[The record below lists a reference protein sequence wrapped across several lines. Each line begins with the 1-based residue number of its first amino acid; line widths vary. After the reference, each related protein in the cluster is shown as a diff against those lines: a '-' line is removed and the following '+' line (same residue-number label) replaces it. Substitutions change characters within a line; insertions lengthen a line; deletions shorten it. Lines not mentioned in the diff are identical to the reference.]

1 MRAVLVDDTTEIRML
16 LRLALENV
24 GITIVGEAADGAA
37 GVAVVTCHRPDVV
50 VLDVAMPVMD
60 GFEALPLM
68 RAAVPGVRVVILSGF
83 QASMIGDAAAQAGA
97 DAFVEKGQ
105 IGELVQTVLRVC
117 SPPMTGPTRP
127 SLPGADQP
135 AVPEVTHLEV
145 APRWAAP
152 PSPAGGAVGTA
163 PSESGSFASAA
174 TAVSA
179 MPAVPWPRSAE
190 PAPAMDPVAI
200 GMPTRDAQLTA
211 ELAAARADLEQLA
224 YIVSHDL
231 AEPVGVIS
239 GFATRLESHLIE
251 GDTVGR
257 EFLTYVTDGAD
268 RMHGLLDDVLAYV
281 QAGRDQ
287 PMEDLNL
294 PAVWA
299 SVRAG
304 LATRITTAG
313 ARIDVDTLPEQVR
326 ASRLVVSQVLQ
337 NLVVNA
343 FTFTAPEV
351 TPHVHVSGGLDS
363 AALGSG
369 WWLEVTDN
377 GIGVA
382 PADRERI
389 FTPFK
394 RVHGRDNYPGNGI
407 GLAICRQLV
416 SRAGGRITVG
426 GSPAGGSVFRVS
438 LPQHARVG

>member
-1 MRAVLVDDTTEIRML
+1 MVDDTAEIRML

-24 GITIVGEAADGAA
+24 GITIVGEAADGAE
-37 GVAVVTCHRPDVV
+37 GVAVVTRHRPDLV

-83 QASMIGDAAAQAGA
+83 KASMIGDAVAQSGA

-105 IGELVQTVLRVC
+105 IGELVRTVLRVC
-117 SPPMTGPTRP
+117 STPVTGSTRP
-127 SLPGADQP
+127 LPIELDRPPDPEVAQP
-135 AVPEVTHLEV
+135 AA
-145 APRWAAP
+145 APRWAAL
-152 PSPAGGAVGTA
+152 PSPEGAAGMAAPRERGSLATPVTA
-163 PSESGSFASAA
+163 APG
-174 TAVSA
+174 
-179 MPAVPWPRSAE
+179 VPWPQSA
-190 PAPAMDPVAI
+190 PVLDPVMRRAKPE
-200 GMPTRDAQLTA
+200 PTE

-231 AEPVGVIS
+231 AAPLGVIS
-239 GFATRLESHLIE
+239 GFASRLEGHLIE

-257 EFLTYVTDGAD
+257 EFLAYVVQGAD
-268 RMHGLLDDVLAYV
+268 RMQGLLDDVLAYV

-287 PMEDLNL
+287 PTEDLNL

-304 LATRITTAG
+304 LATRITAAG
-313 ARIDVDTLPEQVR
+313 AKIDVEKLPEQVR

-343 FTFTAPEV
+343 FTFTAPDV
-351 TPHVHVSGGLDS
+351 TPHVQVYGGLD
-363 AALGSG
+363 AAAPGE
-369 WWLEVTDN
+369 WWLEVADN

-394 RVHGRDNYPGNGI
+394 RVHGRDSYPGNGI

-416 SRAGGRITVG
+416 ARAGGRITVG
-426 GSPAGGSVFRVS
+426 DNPDGGSVFRVC
-438 LPQHARVG
+438 LPQHGAVGP